1 MNELK
6 KALPHFRITSARLE
20 LFEALRSADVP
31 LPIADI
37 HARCEK
43 SDRASTYRNLE
54 LFIQAG
60 IVTVIPIGW
69 KKRYELA
76 SPFKPHHHHIQCTNC
91 GKLVD
96 IKTPELETLIETIAK
111 SHKFTLSSHHIEL
124 AGLCSNCKIQR

>member
-6 KALPHFRITSARLE
+6 QALPHFRITRARLE
-20 LFEALRSADVP
+20 LFEVLRTTDTP

-37 HARCEK
+37 HARCQK

-60 IVTVIPIGW
+60 IVTVIPLGW

-76 SPFKPHHHHIQCTNC
+76 SPFKPHHHHLQCTNC

-96 IKTPELETLIETIAK
+96 INTPELETLIQSIADLQEF
-111 SHKFTLSSHHIEL
+111 SLSSHHIEL
-124 AGLCSNCKIQR
+124 AGLCNNCVNL